1 MVAAAT
7 LTVHSAGTMADHRF
21 RVDRHGCSGSPRGP
35 LGERRPA
42 VIDRVREL
50 AEGPDRRVLGIV
62 GGPGA
67 GKSTLA
73 DALGERLDPR
83 RVAVVGMDGWHL
95 ANSTLERLGR
105 LERKGAP
112 DTFDAAGYVAFLERF
127 RADRASTIWAPEY
140 RRSVDGAS
148 GATGIVEES
157 IGGALEI
164 GPDVTLLVTEGNYLL
179 LDEPPWDRIRTL
191 LDEAW
196 FLEPDESTRRERLV
210 ARHERVGRTREE
222 AVARADGSD
231 AANAVVIARTAPRA
245 DRRFTDDS
253 VEGILDR

>member
-1 MVAAAT
+1 M
-7 LTVHSAGTMADHRF
+7 L
-21 RVDRHGCSGSPRGP
+21 
-35 LGERRPA
+35 
-42 VIDRVREL
+42 DRVHEL
-50 AEGPDRRVLGIV
+50 AAGPGRRILGIV

-73 DALGERLDPR
+73 AAIGERTDPA

-112 DTFDAAGYVAFLERF
+112 DTFDSAGYVAFLERF
-127 RADRASTIWAPEY
+127 RSGAGTMIWAPEY
-140 RRSVDGAS
+140 RRS
-148 GATGIVEES
+148 VEES

-179 LDEPPWDRIRTL
+179 CEDPPWDRVRAL

-196 FLEPDESTRRERLV
+196 FLQPPEDVRRARLI
-210 ARHERVGRTREE
+210 ARHEQVGRTPEE
-222 AVARADGSD
+222 AIARADGSD
-231 AANAVVIARTAPRA
+231 AANAAVIARTAPRA
-245 DRRFTDDS
+245 DVVLTDD
-253 VEGILDR
+253 GTPDP